1 MSMGPPPAPL
11 SDLPIGASVATA
23 YRTVFGRLGHLM
35 RAALVPFLLSVVI
48 IVLSRAAGDSPVLIQ
63 VLGLLTL
70 GPYTIFA
77 VAWHR
82 AVLLDVPP
90 PVIPGWGKRHWRFL
104 GYLLIVTAVSYAV
117 SFLYQPVLASVLL
130 TPEGLET
137 TTLDT
142 RSILVAL
149 IGLVLVMYL
158 FLRISFVFPAV
169 AVDEHYGLALA
180 WRHSKGQGLRLFGAM
195 FMTMILAY
203 LGMMIVLQIVLTPF
217 IGALRESEDAAF
229 LMMAVE
235 SLNLA
240 FNYIL
245 IALSLS
251 LISVAFRTCTG
262 WIPDAPGPPGGP
274 LIGVPPNDDAGT

>member
-11 SDLPIGASVATA
+11 SDLPIGASVSAA
-23 YRTVFGRLGHLM
+23 YRSVFGRFGYLM
-35 RAALVPFLLSVVI
+35 RAALVPFLLSLVI
-48 IVLSRAAGDSPVLIQ
+48 MVLSRAAGESPVLIQ

-82 AVLLDVPP
+82 AVLLDAAPP
-90 PVIPGWGKRHWRFL
+90 LIPVWEKRHWRFL
-104 GYLLIVTAVSYAV
+104 GYLLIITAVSYGA
-117 SFLYQPVLASVLL
+117 SFLYQPVVASLLL

-137 TTLDT
+137 STLET
-142 RSILVAL
+142 PAVLFALVS
-149 IGLVLVMYL
+149 LVLVMYL

-195 FMTMILAY
+195 FTTMILAY
-203 LGMMIVLQIVLTPF
+203 LGVMIVLQIALTPF
-217 IGALRESEDAAF
+217 IGALQKSEDTAF
-229 LMMAVE
+229 LLMAVE

-240 FNYIL
+240 LNYIL

-251 LISVAFRTCTG
+251 LISIAFRTCTG
-262 WIPDAPGPPGGP
+262 WIPDMPGPPGGP
-274 LIGVPPNDDAGT
+274 LAGIPPNDDAGT

>member
-1 MSMGPPPAPL
+1 M
-11 SDLPIGASVATA
+11 
-23 YRTVFGRLGHLM
+23 
-35 RAALVPFLLSVVI
+35 
-48 IVLSRAAGDSPVLIQ
+48 
-63 VLGLLTL
+63 
-70 GPYTIFA
+70 
-77 VAWHR
+77 
-82 AVLLDVPP
+82 LLDAPP

-104 GYLLIVTAVSYAV
+104 GYLLIITAVSYGV
-117 SFLYQPVLASVLL
+117 SFLHQPLLASVLL

-142 RSILVAL
+142 RAILVAL
-149 IGLVLVMYL
+149 ISLVLVMYL

-169 AVDEHYGLALA
+169 AVDELYGLALA

-195 FMTMILAY
+195 FTTMILAY
-203 LGMMIVLQIVLTPF
+203 LGVMIVLQVLLTPF
-217 IGALRESEDAAF
+217 IGALHESENTAF

-240 FNYIL
+240 LNYIL

-262 WIPDAPGPPGGP
+262 WIPDVPGPPGGP
-274 LIGVPPNDDAGT
+274 LAEIPPNDDAGT

>member
-11 SDLPIGASVATA
+11 DDLPIGASISAA
-23 YRTVFGRLGHLM
+23 YRSVFGRLGYLL
-35 RAALVPFLLSVVI
+35 RAALVPFLLSLVI
-48 IVLSRAAGDSPVLIQ
+48 MVLSRAAGESPVLIH

-82 AVLLDVPP
+82 AVLLDAPP
-90 PVIPGWGKRHWRFL
+90 PVIPVWEKRHWRFL
-104 GYLLIVTAVSYAV
+104 GYLLIITAVSYGA
-117 SFLYQPVLASVLL
+117 SFIYQPVVASVLL
-130 TPEGLET
+130 TPEGLEAP
-137 TTLDT
+137 TLDT
-142 RSILVAL
+142 PAVLVAL
-149 IGLVLVMYL
+149 ISLVLVMYL

-169 AVDEHYGLALA
+169 AVDERYGLALA

-195 FMTMILAY
+195 LATMILAY
-203 LGMMIVLQIVLTPF
+203 LGVMLALQIVLTPF
-217 IGALRESEDAAF
+217 VGALQESEDTAS

-240 FNYIL
+240 LNYIL

-262 WIPDAPGPPGGP
+262 WIPDLPGPPGGY
-274 LIGVPPNDDAGT
+274 LTEVPPDDDTGT